1 MERKKQFQI
10 QSLNSKL
17 TTYETTLKELLLK
30 RECILAS
37 ALLTDTQT
45 QTNTNFT
52 IKINYLLS
60 SKLDIATQ
68 ITNTKKQI
76 TSCKY
81 DINNITNKIKLL
93 PCNLSQNIENETSIY
108 NDEIT
113 NINNIITDTNN
124 QYQAN
129 LYNANLEKQS
139 LFVNIN
145 AIQQQIQ
152 QQTDTITELQTNAHN
167 SRKTVLQELHQKKI
181 QKKQIQQQIENISNQ
196 STIYNQHL
204 ERLSEI
210 NTILAQL
217 KLEIIN
223 SYYTNT
229 NHNDDLHNDDLHN
242 DDLHNDDLYND
253 DLHNELIMNL
263 INKLNDNTLS
273 DISDVSDVAILDNP
287 ISTLQIEKL
296 KQPEYINY
304 IIAEIDNTI
313 ANNSARINII
323 GLKAEKAKVK
333 NDTHIENIKK
343 HSTNTARNKVIS
355 YKDQYKMEKG
365 QRTALQNKLEEM
377 QYLYDNYDVI
387 VINKIVDEYN
397 NALLELN
404 NHKIRTVERL
414 NIMKERLTLEYKENN
429 NNLEEE
435 ILSIQDKLTTHNKTL
450 EYLKTQINSV
460 VDNLTE
466 LDKSNLE
473 LHNLDNNINQLET
486 TITKIKNDKTI
497 LEGL

>member
-37 ALLTDTQT
+37 ALLTDTQNNSDF
-45 QTNTNFT
+45 TN
-52 IKINYLLS
+52 KINNLLS
-60 SKLDIATQ
+60 SKLDIETQ
-68 ITNTKKQI
+68 ITNKKKQI
-76 TSCKY
+76 TSYKY
-81 DINNITNKIKLL
+81 DITNITNKIKLL
-93 PCNLSQNIENETSIY
+93 PINLSQNIENETSIY

-113 NINNIITDTNN
+113 NINNIITDTTN
-124 QYQAN
+124 QHQTN
-129 LYNANLEKQS
+129 LYNANLEKQL

-145 AIQQQIQ
+145 AIQKQILQQN
-152 QQTDTITELQTNAHN
+152 DTITELQTNAHN
-167 SRKTVLQELHQKKI
+167 SRKTVLLELHQKKI
-181 QKKQIQQQIENISNQ
+181 QKKQIHEQIENISNQ

-204 ERLSEI
+204 ERLSDI
-210 NTILAQL
+210 NKILEQL

-229 NHNDDLHNDDLHN
+229 NPNNDLHN
-242 DDLHNDDLYND
+242 
-253 DLHNELIMNL
+253 DLHNELIMKL
-263 INKLNDNTLS
+263 LNKLNDYTL
-273 DISDVSDVAILDNP
+273 SDVAILDNP
-287 ISTLQIEKL
+287 ISTLQIDKL

-304 IIAEIDNTI
+304 INAEIDNTI
-313 ANNSARINII
+313 ANNNSRINII

-343 HSTNTARNKVIS
+343 HSTNTTRNKVIS

-365 QRTALQNKLEEM
+365 QRTALLNKLEEI
-377 QYLYDNYDVI
+377 QYLYENYDAI
-387 VINKIVDEYN
+387 IINKIIDEYN
-397 NALLELN
+397 NALLELD

-429 NNLEEE
+429 TNLEEQ
-435 ILSIQDKLTTHNKTL
+435 ILSIQYKLTTHNKTL
-450 EYLKTQINSV
+450 QDLNTQLNSV
-460 VDNLTE
+460 VENIRN